1 MASRTR
7 HTVRKD
13 CTPDGWPVVCLGNM
27 AEVVM
32 GQTPLGETVI
42 DWNGDSEDD
51 GGLPFIQGNA

>member
-1 MASRTR
+1 MAGRW
-7 HTVRKD
+7 
-13 CTPDGWPVVCLGNM
+13 CAWGNM